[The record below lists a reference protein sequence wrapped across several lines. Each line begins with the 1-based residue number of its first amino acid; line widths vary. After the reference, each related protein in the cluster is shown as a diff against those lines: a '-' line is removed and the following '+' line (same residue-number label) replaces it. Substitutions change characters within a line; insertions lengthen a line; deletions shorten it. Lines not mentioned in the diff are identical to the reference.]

1 VKPRAAIVG
10 YGETPFSRGR
20 KERGEEQLTLEEYIA
35 WCADLALESAGL
47 TKGDF
52 DEQGLVVNGA
62 QYPHSE
68 LWSCEVAQNLG
79 LTVKRLVRVDN
90 GGESAISS
98 LGRACDLINSGA
110 VDRVLCVS
118 ADAPMSVSSHPYP
131 YFGEPYVYGRD
142 YEDPYGM
149 QGPKAVFGF
158 IMRKHMELYGTTLE
172 QTGKIAVVSR
182 SHALLNPN
190 AYFKEPISI
199 KDYLDSPILSDPI
212 RLLDNVMLVNG
223 GQAFIVTS
231 VESAKKITDNPVN
244 VLGVGECYN
253 YYQGTRSRPDVTTT
267 GISAA
272 SKEAL
277 QQSDLAPKDIDCFQ
291 PYDDFPIAV
300 IMQLEDA
307 GFCKKGAGGKFVE
320 KTDLTIS
327 GDLPLSTGGGQL
339 SAGQPGL
346 SGGHV
351 PFIECVRQIRGEGGR
366 RQVKGAR
373 IGMAAGIGGLSYI
386 RNLENTGVAIL
397 GSRDA
402 SR

>member
-1 VKPRAAIVG
+1 M
-10 YGETPFSRGR
+10 SRGK
-20 KERGEEQLTLEEYIA
+20 KERGEEQLTLEEFIA
-35 WCADLALESAGL
+35 WSAKLALENAGL
-47 TKGDF
+47 TKD
-52 DEQGLVVNGA
+52 DLDRQGLIVNGA

-79 LTVKRLVRVDN
+79 LSPRRLVRVDN

-110 VDRVLCVS
+110 VNLVLCIS
-118 ADAPMSVSSHPYP
+118 ADAPMSVTSHPYP
-131 YFGEPYVYGRD
+131 YFGEPYVYSRD
-142 YEDPYGM
+142 YEDVYGM
-149 QGPKAVFGF
+149 QGPKAIFAF

-182 SHALLNPN
+182 SHALLNPI
-190 AYFKEPISI
+190 AYFKEAITI
-199 KDYLDSPILSDPI
+199 EDYLNSPIMADPL

-223 GQAFIVTS
+223 GHAFIVAS
-231 VESAKKITDNPVN
+231 SESAKKITDNPVH

-253 YYQGTRSRPDVTTT
+253 YYHGSRTRPDVTTT

-272 SKEAL
+272 SKEAFE
-277 QQSDLAPKDIDCFQ
+277 QSEAAPKDIDCFQ

-307 GFCKKGAGGKFVE
+307 GFCKKGDGGKFVE
-320 KTDLTIS
+320 RTDLSIK

-339 SAGQPGL
+339 SSGQPGL

-351 PFIECVRQIRGEGGR
+351 PFVECIRQMREEGGR

-373 IGMAAGIGGLSYI
+373 IGLAAGIGGLSYI

-397 GSRDA
+397 ASKDA

>member
-1 VKPRAAIVG
+1 
-10 YGETPFSRGR
+10 
-20 KERGEEQLTLEEYIA
+20 
-35 WCADLALESAGL
+35 
-47 TKGDF
+47 
-52 DEQGLVVNGA
+52 
-62 QYPHSE
+62 
-68 LWSCEVAQNLG
+68 
-79 LTVKRLVRVDN
+79 
-90 GGESAISS
+90 
-98 LGRACDLINSGA
+98 
-110 VDRVLCVS
+110 
-118 ADAPMSVSSHPYP
+118 
-131 YFGEPYVYGRD
+131 
-142 YEDPYGM
+142 
-149 QGPKAVFGF
+149 
-158 IMRKHMELYGTTLE
+158 MELYGTTLE

-190 AYFKEPISI
+190 AYFKEPISM
-199 KDYLDSPILSDPI
+199 KDYLDSPVLSDPI

-253 YYQGTRSRPDVTTT
+253 YYHGSRSRPDVTST
-267 GISAA
+267 GISVA
-272 SKEAL
+272 SKEAF
-277 QQSDLAPKDIDCFQ
+277 QQANLAPKDIDCFQ

-307 GFCKKGAGGKFVE
+307 GFCRKGAGGKFVE

-351 PFIECVRQIRGEGGR
+351 PFIECVRQVKGEGGR
-366 RQVKGAR
+366 RQVKSAKV
-373 IGMAAGIGGLSYI
+373 GMAAGIGGLSYI
-386 RNLENTGVAIL
+386 RNLENTGIAIL